1 MLVCV
6 TFVVFTD
13 FESCTRPIST
23 NPGSME
29 AGDYALTRRTCFVA
43 SHLEVVA
50 VAGPLTVDFVVCFGW
65 GGFFVFFFDFF
76 FSFETN
82 AHGLLQV

>member
-1 MLVCV
+1 
-6 TFVVFTD
+6 
-13 FESCTRPIST
+13 
-23 NPGSME
+23 ME

-76 FSFETN
+76 FPSKRTHTACYKYE
-82 AHGLLQV
+82 AALPHLPLY